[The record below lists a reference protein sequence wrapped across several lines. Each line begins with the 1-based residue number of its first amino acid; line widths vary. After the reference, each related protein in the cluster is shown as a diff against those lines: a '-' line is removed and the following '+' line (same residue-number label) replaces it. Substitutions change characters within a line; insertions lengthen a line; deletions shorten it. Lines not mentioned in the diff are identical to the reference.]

1 MYCIKCGA
9 DNSET
14 AAYCRKCGAKMET
27 EDETRVSPKKDY
39 LPPSRYM
46 LPDESRMERT
56 SHVDDSSHGNEAEI
70 FSISPTMMFIKA
82 GYVQIAIGAPVLV
95 ALVSAILPGVST
107 WIAVLIALLLFLI
120 PAYYHIRKKLV
131 RYTLTDTKLEIDEGF
146 ISRKTRTIP
155 IRRIQDVTVSSG
167 VTQRMLGFGDL
178 VIDNAGE
185 SGERVILKNINTPK
199 HYADLLLKQLRRLDV
214 GPGDM

>member
-1 MYCIKCGA
+1 MYCTKCGA

-14 AAYCRKCGAKMET
+14 AVYCRKCGVKMET

-39 LPPSRYM
+39 VPPGRNM
-46 LPDESRMERT
+46 VPDESRLERM

-82 GYVQIAIGAPVLV
+82 GYVLTALGALLLV
-95 ALVSAILPGVST
+95 ALISAFLPAVSTGIAILIG
-107 WIAVLIALLLFLI
+107 LLLFLI

-131 RYTLTDTKLEIDEGF
+131 RYTLTDSKLEIDEGF
-146 ISRKTRTIP
+146 VSRKTRTVP

-185 SGERVILKNINTPK
+185 AGEKVILKNINTPK
-199 HYADLLLKQLRRLDV
+199 HYADLLLKQLRRLDK
-214 GPGDM
+214 GSDL